1 MSSERDGLNQTSG
14 TGFDDACTLLEGA
27 LHGTFRQEVAAN
39 LTTSSNPRTALSRL
53 RDGMRA
59 NSWRTGSQ
67 TLDLAEVV
75 RILDHCTQSEGFHA
89 LHDWDGNA
97 DQVNRESIP
106 VNVLDYASNHRITER
121 PDQTVIAILLDY
133 YFAYLLGLLSL
144 RIWDGGDPDDNLD
157 RLNRLLTDLQGPC
170 GSGQPF
176 VDNAETLLLIATS
189 HYESNEE
196 GYVTLLRRVRTLN
209 QCHQLK
215 IAVVHAASMG
225 CHLRF
230 GFEATYGRDTL
241 LMRDDNVAD
250 YPWVCYAVATVMEEY
265 SRLRTGDTGSHDR
278 QAVVEAI
285 LHGLSPDPPAFIDD
299 RPPSSLTSTNADRA
313 KIREVFRT
321 YQQDLID
328 EFEDCRPSEHVFSP
342 FSLFYNFA
350 QNVLKGTIIDT
361 LLWGRPWPVSFNDL
375 LTRESSGNVNTEIKT
390 KLATTLMTYAR
401 ANPDTIRG
409 RLMPA
414 IVYDPQTGRQAFAA
428 ALRQLRTK
436 SSGARTG

>member
-1 MSSERDGLNQTSG
+1 MSSQEDNLKATAG
-14 TGFDDACTLLEGA
+14 TGFGDACALLEGA
-27 LHGTFRQEVAAN
+27 LRGTFRQEVSTN
-39 LTTSSNPRTALSRL
+39 LTASSNLRTSLSRL
-53 RDGMRA
+53 RDSMRA
-59 NSWRTGSQ
+59 NLWKTGGQ
-67 TLDLAEVV
+67 TLDLGDAVN
-75 RILDHCTQSEGFHA
+75 ILDNRTRTEGFHA

-106 VNVLDYASNHRITER
+106 VNVLDYVSNHRSAER
-121 PDQTVIAILLDY
+121 PDQMVIAILLDY

-144 RIWDGGDPDDNLD
+144 RIWDAGDPDSNLD
-157 RLNRLLTDLQGPC
+157 RLNHLLTDLQGPC

-176 VDNAETLLLIATS
+176 VNNVETLLLIATS
-189 HYESNEE
+189 HYEANEK

-209 QCHQLK
+209 QYHQLK

-265 SRLRTGDTGSHDR
+265 SRLRNGDSGSGER

-285 LHGLSPDPPAFIDD
+285 LHGLSPDVPAFITDQ
-299 RPPSSLTSTNADRA
+299 PPSSLASTNADRT
-313 KIREVFRT
+313 KIREMFHAYR
-321 YQQDLID
+321 QDLID
-328 EFEDCRPSEHVFSP
+328 EFEDCRPSETTFSP
-342 FSLFYNFA
+342 FSFFYNFA
-350 QNVLKGTIIDT
+350 QNVLKGTIVDT
-361 LLWGRPWPVSFNDL
+361 LLWSQQWPVSFNDL
-375 LTRESSGNVNTEIKT
+375 LTRQSSGDGKTEAKA

-414 IVYDPQTGRQAFAA
+414 VVYDPRKGRQAFAA
-428 ALRQLRTK
+428 ALRQLRTQ
-436 SSGARTG
+436 SSST